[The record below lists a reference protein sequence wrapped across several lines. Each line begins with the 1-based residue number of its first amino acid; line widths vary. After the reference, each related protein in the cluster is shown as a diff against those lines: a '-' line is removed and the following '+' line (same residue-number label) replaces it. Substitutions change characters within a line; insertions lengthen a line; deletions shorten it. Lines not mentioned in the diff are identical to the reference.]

1 MAYHLTIKGDQN
13 MRAGLIISLTVYA
26 ALSLSGCGLLPGGT
40 SLTLENYRIDERKA
54 ETQQYRADNKPL
66 WCFLVPGG
74 CPKKAPLH
82 REVQADG
89 EVSGS

>member
-1 MAYHLTIKGDQN
+1 
-13 MRAGLIISLTVYA
+13 MRLGLILSLSMYA
-26 ALSLSGCGLLPGGT
+26 VAAIYLSGCGLLPGGT

-66 WCFLVPGG
+66 WCVLVPGG
-74 CPKKAPLH
+74 CPKKSPKHL
-82 REVQADG
+82 ETQEG